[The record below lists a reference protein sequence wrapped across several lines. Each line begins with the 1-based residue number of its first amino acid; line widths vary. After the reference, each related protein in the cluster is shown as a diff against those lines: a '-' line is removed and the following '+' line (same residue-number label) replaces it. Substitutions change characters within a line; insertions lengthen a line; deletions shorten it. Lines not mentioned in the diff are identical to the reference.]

1 MDGESSCD
9 TLNSFYGGG
18 NICLEASRVKKKPGE
33 PLPWTGEGGGKMICA
48 NFTIAVEGDIIP
60 FGANGRTK
68 LDFENLDG
76 EEVIAEQCVSVSQL
90 PIAVVANAGMGFYAN
105 PSATSNA
112 NLAYADKVSFLFT
125 EDEVVA
131 SILGEVSYGGF
142 FEPPPTYL
150 PTYLPVSSSSQP

>member
-1 MDGESSCD
+1 
-9 TLNSFYGGG
+9 
-18 NICLEASRVKKKPGE
+18 
-33 PLPWTGEGGGKMICA
+33 MICA

-76 EEVIAEQCVSVSQL
+76 EEVIAKQCVSVSQL

-142 FEPPPTYL
+142 LINSESPSVSASP
-150 PTYLPVSSSSQP
+150 SSSSQPY